1 VWEYVFLLIDQFVAQ
16 YRLFVCAILRNEG
29 CLSAS
34 VLRQG
39 VSGCFCVLS
48 KMARYTAQHVVCRAR
63 LWVRNKGGPRARCCA
78 MRLCFVC
85 CVTLLGL
92 GLAFFFARLILLQ
105 NQIWAVLGR
114 FYVLSKIARYAA
126 RRGVLLRKGSA
137 RNKGGP
143 PARYRAMSGCYA
155 VTQWFACIGA
165 LYTSVKQLPAGVVV
179 AVREH

>member
-92 GLAFFFARLILLQ
+92 GLAFFFCQ
-105 NQIWAVLGR
+105 TDFVTKSNLGR
-114 FYVLSKIARYAA
+114 F
-126 RRGVLLRKGSA
+126 
-137 RNKGGP
+137 GP
-143 PARYRAMSGCYA
+143 FLC
-155 VTQWFACIGA
+155 
-165 LYTSVKQLPAGVVV
+165 VKQNSALCRATRGFV
-179 AVREH
+179 A